1 MKTPKLDETTIDFGG
16 THLACLVLDLRELQ
30 LPRSEWDK
38 KMEQVRQEFP
48 NLTWV
53 YLKMTAVSGITS
65 FRGSDLMKIPVY
77 YAGFEALN
85 DVQVFAM
92 VKTLFSPEVA
102 RHGFR
107 ANTSELETSVLKVAD
122 FAAKAVRGCDCR
134 LEFLSSGHIA
144 LIVPSN
150 VQESVAK
157 DLLAESINLSLEVL
171 PPDLHLTEEEKL
183 GYIRRNRSRHKKSF
197 SQRRAIHIG
206 VLSD

>member
-1 MKTPKLDETTIDFGG
+1 MKTLKLTETAIQFGDIS
-16 THLACLVLDLRELQ
+16 LSCLILDLRELQ
-30 LPRSEWDK
+30 LPRSEWEES
-38 KMEQVRQEFP
+38 MECARKEFP

-53 YLKMTAVSGITS
+53 YLKMSAISGVRS
-65 FRGSDLMKIPVY
+65 FRAIDRLKIPVY
-77 YAGFEALN
+77 YAGFDALS

-107 ANTSELETSVLKVAD
+107 SNASEVEPSVLKVAG
-122 FAAKAVRGCDCR
+122 FAAKAVRNYGCR
-134 LEFLSSGHIA
+134 LEFLSAGHIA
-144 LIVPSN
+144 LLVPSN

-157 DLLAESINLSLEVL
+157 DLLAESTNLSLEVL
-171 PPDLHLTEEEKL
+171 PPDPHLTEEEKL

-197 SQRRAIHIG
+197 TQRRALHIG